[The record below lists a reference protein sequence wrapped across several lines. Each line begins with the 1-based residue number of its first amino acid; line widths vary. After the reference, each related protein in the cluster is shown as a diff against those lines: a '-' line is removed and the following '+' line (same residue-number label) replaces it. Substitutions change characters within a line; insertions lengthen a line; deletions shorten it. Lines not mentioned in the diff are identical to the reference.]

1 MNVIDRFTRD
11 DVSAKVW
18 WPLAMLLVVLFVL
31 TFPARGRDRDN
42 AFDET
47 ASLGASLVRDVVTP
61 AYAQPGA
68 PGALS
73 VQETAR
79 WDDVVTDDILEEVAS
94 VDAVRLWAPDGELL
108 FSSSQADEVG
118 SRAATNDAS
127 IEAAVADVS
136 GPVAFLNEEGLTG
149 EPAQPRFDVYQAIE
163 GRSGIVAQIE
173 FDDEAVLADLSTR
186 WLAWQIALGSM
197 GLLTLLLAAL
207 STREPVADSGAGV
220 KFYPTSIPLGS
231 AVVGADD
238 AALVQQTGFHA
249 RRRVQ
254 EMQERMEELELQKAR
269 LEGDLQRALSGR
281 SMAAPAAA
289 PAIPRPA
296 GRPSAAPPPPPAPE
310 PPRRRK
316 PVVVQI
322 PEPEPVVASAPT
334 APPIIEQEP
343 PRTIELVSETTV
355 SDEPMGSV
363 LVPEPEPSPPP
374 RRAPTS
380 DRWAASTA
388 PVVRIP
394 EATGAGSGS
403 DRDVLSV
410 LERLVEPVGAGETSE
425 DAASDMRTR
434 LARTAAAKKPGS
446 RSDDRFHEHP
456 EHH

>member
-1 MNVIDRFTRD
+1 MIDRFTRD

-31 TFPARGRDRDN
+31 TFPARGRDRDD
-42 AFDET
+42 AFDGT
-47 ASLGASLVRDVVTP
+47 ASLGASLVRDIVTP
-61 AYAQPGA
+61 AYAHPGA

-73 VQETAR
+73 AQETAR
-79 WDDVVTDDILEEVAS
+79 LDDVVTDDILEEVAS
-94 VDAVRLWAPDGELL
+94 VDAVRLWALDGELL
-108 FSSSQADEVG
+108 FSSSPADEVG

-127 IEAAVADVS
+127 IEAAAANAS

-149 EPAQPRFDVYQAIE
+149 EAAPPRFDVYQAIE
-163 GRSGIVAQIE
+163 GRSEVVAQIE
-173 FDDEAVLADLSTR
+173 FDDEAVLADVSTR
-186 WLAWQIALGSM
+186 WLAWRIALGSM

-207 STREPVADSGAGV
+207 STREPIASSGAGV
-220 KFYPTSIPLGS
+220 KFYPTSVPLGS

-238 AALVQQTGFHA
+238 AALVQQTGLHA

-254 EMQERMEELELQKAR
+254 EMQERMEELELEKAR

-281 SMAAPAAA
+281 SMAAPAAT

-296 GRPSAAPPPPPAPE
+296 ERRSAAPPSPPAPE

-322 PEPEPVVASAPT
+322 PEPEPIVAAASPPLVV
-334 APPIIEQEP
+334 EHEP
-343 PRTIELVSETTV
+343 MDAVNPRETTV
-355 SDEPMGSV
+355 SDEPMGPV
-363 LVPEPEPSPPP
+363 LVPEPEASPPS

-394 EATGAGSGS
+394 EAKGAGSDS
-403 DRDVLSV
+403 DQDVLSV